1 MKIQQKSFCDIRHSL
16 IKLPWT
22 INHVHCFCST
32 RLSHLADGCVGG
44 AEPPPECV
52 DGDPLIGVHAGL
64 LLHEDVPLH
73 AAGTAA
79 VLVAGVVARV
89 LLGGVGRE
97 ARVSGT

>member
-52 DGDPLIGVHAGL
+52 DGDPLIGVDAG

-73 AAGTAA
+73 APAGA
-79 VLVAGVVARV
+79 VLVGVVAGV